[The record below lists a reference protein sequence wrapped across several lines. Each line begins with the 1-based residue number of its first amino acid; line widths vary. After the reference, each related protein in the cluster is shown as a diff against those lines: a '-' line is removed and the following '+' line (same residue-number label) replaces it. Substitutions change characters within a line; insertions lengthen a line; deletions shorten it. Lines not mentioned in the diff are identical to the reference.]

1 MRKGALIMAIPTLF
15 FSGVL
20 LYLVA
25 WNIYLSFLNW
35 SLVSRIPKFVG
46 FGTYSYLLHQYFF
59 KIGAMHSAIFSLGLI
74 AIGNPLGIFLA
85 GILYF
90 LPNKFRTLMVSIFL
104 YPLAISMATNGLIW
118 TWLFNLHLGVDY
130 ALRLIHLPTIPW
142 LTTPT
147 TTIGALFLV
156 EIWAYTG
163 LAVLFYL
170 ASFMGVDKSI
180 IEAARIDKAGGFK
193 ILFKILIPNSM
204 NGFIV
209 STALLFLFSFRLFS
223 LPYVIGGGPTNLNLM
238 TLVTYLYYLFYSEFF
253 SASAATSVIVTVVAT
268 AVIIPYALYG
278 IKRWIRRE

>member
-1 MRKGALIMAIPTLF
+1 
-15 FSGVL
+15 
-20 LYLVA
+20 
-25 WNIYLSFLNW
+25 
-35 SLVSRIPKFVG
+35 
-46 FGTYSYLLHQYFF
+46 
-59 KIGAMHSAIFSLGLI
+59 
-74 AIGNPLGIFLA
+74 
-85 GILYF
+85 
-90 LPNKFRTLMVSIFL
+90 MVSIFL

-130 ALRLIHLPTIPW
+130 ILRLMHLPAIPW

-156 EIWAYTG
+156 EVWAYTG